1 MKPAT
6 VKTALALIGFCL
18 AISGNPS
25 RADSITL
32 TGADLLASPYVTFPT
47 TQPVLSGDSI
57 RFGPGSNAEKLFVLS
72 LAPLLPS
79 LTSTLSLNIN
89 LTRLPCS
96 GSCAWGEIN
105 DWDPGLFLSDGT
117 NLFGFRL
124 VDNISGWTAVSY
136 TDLGNRL
143 SSDLGF
149 TNFPGTAFP
158 SIGDSVDVNSTFTLL
173 SDQTVLDV
181 AFLSQSESATTTRTF
196 DATTGLSLVLARDN
210 DAGEQY
216 QINSISLSVAAIP
229 EPETYA
235 MMLAGLLF
243 VGIAKRHHSNNH
255 NN

>member
-6 VKTALALIGFCL
+6 IKATLPLIGFCL
-18 AISGNPS
+18 AISANPG

-32 TGADLLASPYVTFPT
+32 TGADLLASPYVIFPT

-57 RFGPGSNAEKLFVLS
+57 SFGPGSNADKLFVLS
-72 LAPLLPS
+72 LEPLLPS

-124 VDNISGWTAVSY
+124 VDNITGWAAY
-136 TDLGNRL
+136 DDLGY
-143 SSDLGF
+143 
-149 TNFPGTAFP
+149 TTIFPGTTFP
-158 SIGDSVDVNSTFTLL
+158 SFGDSVDVNATFTLL

-181 AFLSQSESATTTRTF
+181 AFLSQSGSATTTRTF
-196 DATTGLSLVLARDN
+196 DAMTGLSLVLARDN

-216 QINSISLSVAAIP
+216 QINSISLSVAAVP
-229 EPETYA
+229 EVSTYA
-235 MMLAGLLF
+235 MMLAGLGL
-243 VGIAKRHHSNNH
+243 VGAMARRRRG
-255 NN
+255 